1 MKKLLLFIFV
11 LSTFSFSQNRI
22 DVLNIKNGDIIKGK
36 IIENKINDYIRIELQ
51 GGSIL
56 TYKYA
61 EIEEIGFEEVA
72 KKVSNN
78 SSSSVK
84 RDCYQMGYDRAEGL
98 GQNVALG
105 LVSGY
110 ALGLIGTGIAYAIS
124 TPPTSVRVPD
134 SKYPIDSDDLCKT
147 DFKNGYKA
155 GVSKKSKGITLAGGL
170 IGTLLVVATMN

>member
-84 RDCYQMGYDRAEGL
+84 RIVTNGYDRAEGL

-110 ALGLIGTGIAYAIS
+110 AL
-124 TPPTSVRVPD
+124 D
-134 SKYPIDSDDLCKT
+134 
-147 DFKNGYKA
+147 
-155 GVSKKSKGITLAGGL
+155 
-170 IGTLLVVATMN
+170 